1 MKMGKN
7 RVYSTV
13 KVVFP
18 TFSLFFCTNNV
29 KKLGCSLADTGAQAG
44 ADAGAQADADAGV
57 TRAGTSQSR
66 EEKNSQDDNL
76 FVGPVLRF
84 RKPTIE
90 ENHNYCTSSPFAIC
104 HLG

>member
-18 TFSLFFCTNNV
+18 TFSQFFCTNNV

-44 ADAGAQADADAGV
+44 ADAGADAGE

-66 EEKNSQDDNL
+66 EEKNSQDNNL
-76 FVGPVLRF
+76 FVSPVLRF

-90 ENHNYCTSSPFAIC
+90 EIRNYCTSSPFAIC

>member
-18 TFSLFFCTNNV
+18 TFSLFFCANNV
-29 KKLGCSLADTGAQAG
+29 KKVGCSLADTGAQAG
-44 ADAGAQADADAGV
+44 ADAGE

-76 FVGPVLRF
+76 FVNPVLRF

-90 ENHNYCTSSPFAIC
+90 EIHNYCTSSPFAIC

>member
-7 RVYSTV
+7 RVLNTIKALFS
-13 KVVFP
+13 
-18 TFSLFFCTNNV
+18 TFSQFFCTNNV
-29 KKLGCSLADTGAQAG
+29 KKVGCSLADTGAQAG
-44 ADAGAQADADAGV
+44 ADAGADAGV

-76 FVGPVLRF
+76 FVSPVLRF
-84 RKPTIE
+84 RKPTIVE
-90 ENHNYCTSSPFAIC
+90 IHNYCTSSPFAIC

>member
-13 KVVFP
+13 KAVFS
-18 TFSLFFCTNNV
+18 TFSQFFCANNV
-29 KKLGCSLADTGAQAG
+29 KKVGCSLADTGAQ
-44 ADAGAQADADAGV
+44 AGV

-76 FVGPVLRF
+76 FVNPVLRF

-90 ENHNYCTSSPFAIC
+90 EIHNYCTSSPFAIC